1 MRHWKHNS
9 CKNRLTNWSLNL
21 NQIKHN
27 FWLFK
32 IHCNRIKRQIIA
44 YKKILAND
52 VSNVGSLPGMYKEI
66 SKFNK
71 NKATNPIKNDPDFKR
86 HFTKDICLATM
97 QWKMFKLLVT
107 REMPTEVQ
115 QQHHILLTD

>member
-71 NKATNPIKNDPDFKR
+71 NKATTQCSPALCS
-86 HFTKDICLATM
+86 FTAAAAFCMNGMCTVI
-97 QWKMFKLLVT
+97 VT
-107 REMPTEVQ
+107 
-115 QQHHILLTD
+115 IL